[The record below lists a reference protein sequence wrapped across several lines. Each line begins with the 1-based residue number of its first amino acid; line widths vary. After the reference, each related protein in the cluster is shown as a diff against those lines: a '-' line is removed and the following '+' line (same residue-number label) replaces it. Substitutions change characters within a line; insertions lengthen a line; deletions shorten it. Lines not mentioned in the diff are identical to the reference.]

1 MSDDAFYN
9 TIIEKVV
16 PIIERFGT
24 SYKVRSKGVYDPDTM
39 ETSEPTERTVKGVR
53 ANGFTASELGSD
65 VGGMNRG
72 GAFIIGHNSLLIEP
86 SANILP
92 TDEVEVDGQ
101 WQSCNRT
108 EKVQPGNIVVLYVVT
123 IGG

>member
-1 MSDDAFYN
+1 MADDAFYQK
-9 TIIEKVV
+9 IIEKVV
-16 PIIERFGT
+16 PVIERFGT
-24 SYKVRSKGVYDPDTM
+24 SYKVRSKGEYDPDKM
-39 ETSEPTERTVKGVR
+39 ETSAPSERTVKGVR
-53 ANGFTASELGSD
+53 ANSFVASELGSD

-92 TDEVEVDGQ
+92 TDEIEVDGE
-101 WQSCNRT
+101 WQSCNRA
-108 EKVQPGNIVVLYVVT
+108 EKVQPGNVVILYVVT

>member
-1 MSDDAFYN
+1 MANDAFYQE
-9 TIIEKVV
+9 IIEEVV
-16 PIIERFGT
+16 PLLEEYGT
-24 SYKVRSKGVYDPDTM
+24 TYKVKSKGGYDPDTR
-39 ETSEPTERTVKGVR
+39 ETSAPSERTVKGVR
-53 ANGFTASELGSD
+53 ANAFVASELGSD

-92 TDEVEVDGQ
+92 TDEIYVDGQ

-108 EKVQPGNIVVLYVVT
+108 EKVQPGNVVVLYVVT